1 MRGFMFPYRA
11 KVLHKQEINHN
22 VMRFQ
27 IERPYGYTFTP
38 GQAIDLSI
46 DRPGYELEV
55 APFTII
61 NDVESAVLELVIK
74 IRPDKKSL
82 TYGLAGL
89 DNGAILQITEPWD
102 TYKYKGSGVFI
113 AAGSGIIPFIPI
125 LRQIASS
132 GVDLKQGHSLI
143 YANKRKED
151 ILFKTELKRFFGNDY
166 TNVLSVAKESD
177 MESGRIDL
185 SFLKERIN
193 DFDQHFYICGPKIFE
208 QDVRSDLIKLGAKK
222 RVIQT
227 GYKF

>member
-27 IERPYGYTFTP
+27 IEKPYGYMFTP

-46 DRPGYELEV
+46 DQPGYELDV

-61 NDVESAVLELVIK
+61 NDMESSVLELIIK
-74 IRPDKKSL
+74 IRPGKKSL

-89 DNGAILQITEPWD
+89 DNGAVLQITEPWD
-102 TYKYKGSGVFI
+102 TYKYKGNGVFI

-125 LRQIASS
+125 LKQVATS
-132 GVDLKQGHSLI
+132 GVDLKKDHALI

-151 ILFKTELKRFFGNDY
+151 ILFNSELKQFFGKNY
-166 TNVLSVAKESD
+166 TNILSAAKERN
-177 MESGRIDL
+177 MKSGRVDFN
-185 SFLKERIN
+185 FLEEQIKN
-193 DFDQHFYICGPKIFE
+193 LNQYFYICGPKIFE
-208 QDVRSDLIKLGAKK
+208 QEVRSNLLKLGVKK
-222 RVIQT
+222 RHIQT

>member
-27 IERPYGYTFTP
+27 IERPYGYMFTP

-74 IRPDKKSL
+74 IRPGKKSL

-89 DNGAILQITEPWD
+89 DTGAILQITEPWD

-125 LRQIASS
+125 LRQIVTS
-132 GVDLKQGHSLI
+132 GVDLKQGHALI

-151 ILFKTELKRFFGNDY
+151 ILFKTELKQFFGNDY
-166 TNVLSVAKESD
+166 TNVLSAAKK
-177 MESGRIDL
+177 SGRVDF

-193 DFDQHFYICGPKIFE
+193 DLNQHFYICGPKIFE
-208 QDVRSDLIKLGAKK
+208 QDVRSNLMKLGAKK
-222 RVIQT
+222 RHIQT